1 MGSMAEQPA
10 VFETRFD
17 QNKRDYDDVT
27 TLFAEM
33 LNGSMRTPFEYRFD
47 GRELYARDGSNMRL
61 EFEKG
66 LEQADQIADR
76 NPNLAFEVRRRRAEI
91 DEYHDMLKMAEGRLP
106 NTMVV
111 VSDFPA
117 ELQASL
123 ADVGGY
129 NVTRQQT
136 FLRVLA
142 WDGRRLRMYS
152 QTLDGS
158 DRAGLE
164 AIYHSLD
171 RTPRPGELL
180 SQRLHVELDA
190 TEQDFLVDRLMAV
203 YDRHLSERYGGYWR
217 AGRQDYNQLNT
228 YDFVRQQHDLIQYA
242 LQQKRRG
249 ELHVYGLAASLEAR
263 FHRNL
268 QLQPEAVISRYDT
281 PFHNLG
287 QEIIQ
292 ASLQARTM
300 GRIFSACGVSLGG
313 GEQQIA
319 DQLGEAGYGNKTDT
333 ETRYK
338 FDKKM
343 YCVDCQA
350 PPEKDAKPKWCGP
363 CGLCRSCDKKHGG
376 KG

>member
-1 MGSMAEQPA
+1 MGRVVEQPA
-10 VFETRFD
+10 ISETRFD
-17 QNKRDYDDVT
+17 QNKRDYDDLT
-27 TLFAEM
+27 TQFAEM
-33 LNGSMRTPFEYRFD
+33 LNGSMRTPFEYQFD
-47 GRELYARDGSNMRL
+47 GHELYARDGSSMRL

-66 LEQADQIADR
+66 LEQADRIADR

-91 DEYHDMLKMAEGRLP
+91 DEYHDMRKMAEGRLP

-117 ELQASL
+117 ELMDSS
-123 ADVGGY
+123 ADIGGY
-129 NVTRQQT
+129 NVERKQT

-142 WDGRRLRMYS
+142 WDGNRMRMYS

-158 DRAGLE
+158 NRVGLE
-164 AIYHSLD
+164 AIYQSLG

-190 TEQDFLVDRLMAV
+190 TEQDFLVDKLVAV
-203 YDRHLSERYGGYWR
+203 YDQQLSQQYGGSWR
-217 AGRQDYNQLNT
+217 AGRQDNNRLNT

-249 ELHVYGLAASLEAR
+249 ELHLYGVAASLEAR
-263 FHRNL
+263 FQRNL
-268 QLQPEAVISRYDT
+268 QLQPEAVISRYDN

-313 GEQQIA
+313 EAGLAEQ
-319 DQLGEAGYGNKTDT
+319 LETAGYGNKSDA